1 MTNTFLA
8 FCLLVSASAFAADKP
23 NIVFLF
29 ADDQRP
35 DTIGAHGNEHI
46 QTPHLDRLAANGLSF
61 TQNYCAGSYSY
72 AGTG

>member
-1 MTNTFLA
+1 MKPFVFLT
-8 FCLLVSASAFAADKP
+8 LLLSLPTLGLFARP

-61 TQNYCAGSYSY
+61 TRNYCAGSYSG
-72 AGTG
+72 AV